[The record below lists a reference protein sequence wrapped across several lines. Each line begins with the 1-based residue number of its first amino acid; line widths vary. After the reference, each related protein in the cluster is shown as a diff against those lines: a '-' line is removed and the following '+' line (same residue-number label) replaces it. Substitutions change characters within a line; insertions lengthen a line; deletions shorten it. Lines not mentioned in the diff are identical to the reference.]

1 MHKIKIIAP
10 KYLIAPLAILG
21 IEVLPADSEDEAR
34 AALEKAIGKKEPAL
48 IFLSERLAVN
58 LQDEVEK
65 LTTQADINIV
75 LIPDNKGSTGLAAE
89 QIQSL
94 VRNSIGAEVSINQ

>member
-1 MHKIKIIAP
+1 MHKIKMIAP

-21 IEVLPADSEDEAR
+21 IEIFPADSEDEAR
-34 AALEKAIGKKEPAL
+34 LALAKAMSKNEPCL

-58 LQDEVEK
+58 IQDEVEK
-65 LTTQADINIV
+65 ITTKADVNIV
-75 LIPDNKGSTGLAAE
+75 LIPDNKGSTGLAAG

-94 VRNSIGAEVSINQ
+94 VRNSIGAEVIINQ